1 MRADADLDVE
11 EESSSTDSDKS
22 LNSENIEK
30 DFKKAIN
37 ILNRNAEEADPLSKP
52 QEASK
57 VDAKMPVS
65 IA

>member
-52 QEASK
+52 QETSK